1 MGRRRFHC
9 GMDSR
14 FISSYETVKN
24 LLHDGRHDIIQ
35 RANPPVSQK
44 HEESGE
50 SAVAAQRPHCLRA
63 TPPPAVAQRHSALI
77 RTDRLRKVSTAATR

>member
-1 MGRRRFHC
+1 MGHWRFRD
-9 GMDSR
+9 GQSVSAFRANTLPGYFR

-50 SAVAAQRPHCLRA
+50 SAVAAQDSSL
-63 TPPPAVAQRHSALI
+63 TQSHSATCC
-77 RTDRLRKVSTAATR
+77 RSAT